1 MGFREKL
8 TFMLLHPR
16 FLIEHVYL
24 QKELLSHR
32 RRKKQTWLF
41 QCDYEGHYPYLRP
54 YVDLANAHDGI
65 ELYITYG
72 RPRDVAL
79 ERYLVTNG
87 FPSRRI
93 IHPVDHVRFS
103 LFDVY
108 VSPTEWGNCFPW
120 NNDVIRV
127 QLFHTL
133 GDKGIEYGDELLN
146 FDVIFANGPV
156 HHDFLDKYV
165 FSRHPSARQAC
176 KVINVGYAKIDDLF
190 DGTYNREN
198 LLENLGF
205 SSSET
210 RKVILYAP
218 NWESS
223 SALAKY
229 GERVFDL
236 LAGTGHILLIKLHY
250 MSLISPA
257 DHRGLFIQN
266 PDRSDVAPWKD
277 WRTILNRY
285 RLLDNV
291 RVIDDQNINPYLFL
305 ADLMVTDY
313 GGASLEF
320 MTMNKPIVYLDCPEF
335 FEIRGQDIFEKQA
348 RETGMITDDIAS
360 LGHTIDLALQD
371 PEPYRSKRR
380 ELLSKLLYNPGNA
393 ARAGFRVLYDM
404 VRQQKRRG

>member
-1 MGFREKL
+1 
-8 TFMLLHPR
+8 
-16 FLIEHVYL
+16 
-24 QKELLSHR
+24 
-32 RRKKQTWLF
+32 
-41 QCDYEGHYPYLRP
+41 
-54 YVDLANAHDGI
+54 
-65 ELYITYG
+65 
-72 RPRDVAL
+72 
-79 ERYLVTNG
+79 
-87 FPSRRI
+87 
-93 IHPVDHVRFS
+93 
-103 LFDVY
+103 
-108 VSPTEWGNCFPW
+108 
-120 NNDVIRV
+120 
-127 QLFHTL
+127 
-133 GDKGIEYGDELLN
+133 
-146 FDVIFANGPV
+146 
-156 HHDFLDKYV
+156 
-165 FSRHPSARQAC
+165 
-176 KVINVGYAKIDDLF
+176 
-190 DGTYNREN
+190 
-198 LLENLGF
+198 
-205 SSSET
+205 
-210 RKVILYAP
+210 
-218 NWESS
+218 
-223 SALAKY
+223 
-229 GERVFDL
+229 
-236 LAGTGHILLIKLHY
+236 

>member
-1 MGFREKL
+1 MGFKNKL
-8 TFMLLHPR
+8 AFLHRHPG
-16 FLIEHVYL
+16 FLFRHAQLRKDMYL
-24 QKELLSHR
+24 CR
-32 RRKKQTWLF
+32 RDNKQIWLM
-41 QCDYEGHYPYLRP
+41 QCDYMGHYPYLRP
-54 YVDLANAHDGI
+54 YVDIARTYDDV

-72 RPRDVAL
+72 RARDHEL
-79 ERYLVTNG
+79 EHHLLKQGVPARKIL
-87 FPSRRI
+87 
-93 IHPVDHVRFS
+93 HPADHVRFS
-103 LFDVY
+103 RWDIY
-108 VSPTEWGNCFPW
+108 MSPTEWGNCFPQ
-120 NNDVIRV
+120 NQEALRV

-133 GDKGIEYGDELLN
+133 GDKGIEYGDELVN
-146 FDVIFANGPV
+146 FNIIFANGPV

-229 GERVFDL
+229 GERVFDV

-257 DHRGLFIQN
+257 DHQGLFIQN

-285 RLLDNV
+285 RVLDNV

-320 MTMNKPIVYLDCPEF
+320 MTMNKPLVYLDCPEF
-335 FEIRGQDIFEKQA
+335 FEIRGHDIFEKQA

-380 ELLSKLLYNPGNA
+380 ELVSHLLYNPGNA
-393 ARAGFRVLYDM
+393 ARTGFRVLYDM